1 LKLSLSLQAH
11 TNLVQFSQEKLLLQ
25 FQSIILPQQQQQQQK
40 GQILFPVGNE
50 EGLKLFKLIIYSL
63 FEQFSQEKPQ
73 VENCY
78 NFNQH
83 NNNNK
88 RDNFVSIGMRKD

>member
-1 LKLSLSLQAH
+1 
-11 TNLVQFSQEKLLLQ
+11 
-25 FQSIILPQQQQQQQK
+25 
-40 GQILFPVGNE
+40 VGNE

-63 FEQFSQEKPQ
+63 FEQFSQEKPH

-83 NNNNK
+83 NNNNE